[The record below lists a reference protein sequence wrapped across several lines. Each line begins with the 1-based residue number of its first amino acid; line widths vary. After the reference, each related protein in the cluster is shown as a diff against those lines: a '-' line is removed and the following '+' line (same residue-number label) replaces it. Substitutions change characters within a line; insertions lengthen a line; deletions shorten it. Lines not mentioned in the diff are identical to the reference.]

1 MNNKKFQTW
10 LNFPTKSLI
19 MGILNVTPDSFSDGG
34 QFISSQEA
42 ADHALKMINDGVD
55 IIDIGGESSRPG
67 AKPVPLEE
75 ELKRIKPV
83 IKAIRKQTDCLISI
97 DTYKASVAEVALDLG
112 ADIIN
117 DISSLSYDKSM
128 ANLVSTRN
136 APIILM
142 HMQGSPQNMQLD
154 PSYNNLINDLIFFF
168 KTKIEIANK
177 AGILNNMIILDP
189 GIGFG
194 KQMED
199 NFEII
204 RELKQIKAMG
214 YPILLGPSRKSF
226 IGEALDLPVKERLEG
241 TMASITVGIINGA
254 NIVRVHDVIETK
266 RTISIVEK
274 LLSKN

>member
-1 MNNKKFQTW
+1 
-10 LNFPTKSLI
+10 

-34 QFISSQEA
+34 QFTSSQQA
-42 ADHALKMINDGVD
+42 ADYAIKMINEGAD

-67 AKPVPLEE
+67 AKPVPLDE

-83 IKAIRKQTDCLISI
+83 IKSIREQTDCLISI
-97 DTYKASVAEVALDLG
+97 DTYKASVAEAAIDLG

-117 DISSLSYDKSM
+117 DITSLSYDQSM
-128 ANLVSTRN
+128 ANLVSTRKV
-136 APIILM
+136 PIILM
-142 HMQGSPQNMQLD
+142 HMQGSPQNMQLN
-154 PSYNNLINDLIFFF
+154 PSYNNLINDLIIFF

-177 AGILNNMIILDP
+177 AGILDNMIIIDP

-194 KQMED
+194 KSVED

-226 IGEALDLPVKERLEG
+226 IGEALNLPVKDRLEG

-266 RTISIVEK
+266 RTVLILEK
-274 LLSKN
+274 LLGED

>member
-1 MNNKKFQTW
+1 
-10 LNFPTKSLI
+10 

-55 IIDIGGESSRPG
+55 IIDIGGESTRPG

-117 DISSLSYDKSM
+117 DISSLSYDKNM

>member
-1 MNNKKFQTW
+1 
-10 LNFPTKSLI
+10 

-34 QFISSQEA
+34 QFTSSQHA
-42 ADHALKMINDGVD
+42 ADYAIKMINEGAD

-67 AKPVPLEE
+67 AKPVPLDE

-83 IKAIRKQTDCLISI
+83 IKLIREQTDCLISI
-97 DTYKASVAEVALDLG
+97 DTYKASVAEAAIDLG

-117 DISSLSYDKSM
+117 DITSLSYDQSM
-128 ANLVSTRN
+128 ANLVSTRKV
-136 APIILM
+136 PIILM
-142 HMQGSPQNMQLD
+142 HMQGSPQNMQLN
-154 PSYNNLINDLIFFF
+154 PSYNNLINDLIIFF

-177 AGILNNMIILDP
+177 AGILDNMIIIDP

-194 KQMED
+194 KSVED

-226 IGEALDLPVKERLEG
+226 IGEALNLPVKDRLEG

-266 RTISIVEK
+266 RTVLILEK
-274 LLSKN
+274 LLGED

>member
-1 MNNKKFQTW
+1 
-10 LNFPTKSLI
+10 

-34 QFISSQEA
+34 QFTNSQQA
-42 ADHALKMINDGVD
+42 ADYAIKMINEGAD

-67 AKPVPLEE
+67 AKPVPLDE

-83 IKAIRKQTDCLISI
+83 IKSIREQTDCLISI
-97 DTYKASVAEVALDLG
+97 DTYKASVAEAAIDLG

-117 DISSLSYDKSM
+117 DITSLSYDQSM
-128 ANLVSTRN
+128 ANLVSTRKV
-136 APIILM
+136 PIILM
-142 HMQGSPQNMQLD
+142 HMQGSPQNMQLN
-154 PSYNNLINDLIFFF
+154 PSYNNLINDLIIFF

-177 AGILNNMIILDP
+177 AGILDNMIIIDP

-194 KQMED
+194 KSVED

-226 IGEALDLPVKERLEG
+226 IGEALNLPVKDRLEG

-266 RTISIVEK
+266 RTVLILEK
-274 LLSKN
+274 LLGED

>member
-1 MNNKKFQTW
+1 
-10 LNFPTKSLI
+10 

-34 QFISSQEA
+34 QFTSSQKA
-42 ADHALKMINDGVD
+42 ADYAIKMINEGAD

-67 AKPVPLEE
+67 AKPVPLDE

-83 IKAIRKQTDCLISI
+83 IKLIREQTDCLISI
-97 DTYKASVAEVALDLG
+97 DTYKASVAEAAIDLG

-117 DISSLSYDKSM
+117 DITSLSYDQSM
-128 ANLVSTRN
+128 ANLVSTRKV
-136 APIILM
+136 PIILM
-142 HMQGSPQNMQLD
+142 HMQGSPQNMQLN
-154 PSYNNLINDLIFFF
+154 PSYNNLINDLIIFF

-177 AGILNNMIILDP
+177 AGILDNMIIIDP

-194 KQMED
+194 KSVED

-226 IGEALDLPVKERLEG
+226 IGEALNLPVKDRLEG

-266 RTISIVEK
+266 RTVLILEK
-274 LLSKN
+274 LLGED

>member
-1 MNNKKFQTW
+1 MNNRNFKSW
-10 LNFPTKSLI
+10 LNFPSKSLI

-34 QFISSQEA
+34 QFTKAQQA
-42 ADHALKMINDGVD
+42 ADFALKMINDGAD

-67 AKPVPLEE
+67 AVPVTLDE

-83 IKAIRKQTDCLISI
+83 IKAIRNQSDCLISI
-97 DTYKASVAEVALDLG
+97 DTYKASVAETALDLG
-112 ADIIN
+112 ADLIN
-117 DISSLSYDKSM
+117 DISSLSYDENM
-128 ANLVSTRN
+128 ANLVSTRKV
-136 APIILM
+136 PVILM
-142 HMQGSPQNMQLD
+142 HMQGSPQNMQLA
-154 PSYNNLINDLIFFF
+154 PSYNNLIDDLISFFNN
-168 KTKIEIANK
+168 KIEIANK

-194 KQMED
+194 KHVED

-226 IGEALDLPVKERLEG
+226 IGEALQLPVEDRLEG
-241 TMASITVGIINGA
+241 TMASIAVGIINGA
-254 NIVRVHDVIETK
+254 NIVRVHDVLETK

-274 LLSKN
+274 LLGES

>member
-1 MNNKKFQTW
+1 
-10 LNFPTKSLI
+10 

-34 QFISSQEA
+34 QFTSSQQA
-42 ADHALKMINDGVD
+42 TDFAIKMINEGAD

-67 AKPVPLEE
+67 AKPVPLDE

-83 IKAIRKQTDCLISI
+83 IKSIREQTDCLISI
-97 DTYKASVAEVALDLG
+97 DTYKASVAEAAIDLG

-117 DISSLSYDKSM
+117 DITSLSYDQSM
-128 ANLVSTRN
+128 ANLVSTRK

-142 HMQGSPQNMQLD
+142 HMQGSPQNMQLN
-154 PSYNNLINDLIFFF
+154 PSYNNLINDLIIFF

-177 AGILNNMIILDP
+177 AGILDNMIIIDP

-194 KQMED
+194 KSVED

-226 IGEALDLPVKERLEG
+226 IGEALNLPVKDRLEG

-266 RTISIVEK
+266 RTVLILEK
-274 LLSKN
+274 LLGED

>member
-1 MNNKKFQTW
+1 
-10 LNFPTKSLI
+10 

-34 QFISSQEA
+34 QFTSSQQA
-42 ADHALKMINDGVD
+42 TDFAIKMINEGAD

-67 AKPVPLEE
+67 AKPVPLDE

-83 IKAIRKQTDCLISI
+83 IKSIREQTDCLISI
-97 DTYKASVAEVALDLG
+97 DTYKASVAEAAIDLG

-117 DISSLSYDKSM
+117 DITSLSYDQSM
-128 ANLVSTRN
+128 ANLVSTRKV
-136 APIILM
+136 PIILM
-142 HMQGSPQNMQLD
+142 HMQGSPQNMQLN
-154 PSYNNLINDLIFFF
+154 PSYNNLINDLIIFF

-177 AGILNNMIILDP
+177 AGILDNMIIIDP

-194 KQMED
+194 KSVED

-226 IGEALDLPVKERLEG
+226 IGEALNLPVKDRLEG

-266 RTISIVEK
+266 RTVLILEK
-274 LLSKN
+274 LLGED

>member
-1 MNNKKFQTW
+1 
-10 LNFPTKSLI
+10 

-34 QFISSQEA
+34 QFTSSQQA
-42 ADHALKMINDGVD
+42 TDFAIKMINEGAD

-67 AKPVPLEE
+67 AKPVPLDE

-83 IKAIRKQTDCLISI
+83 IKSIREQTDCLISI
-97 DTYKASVAEVALDLG
+97 DTYKASVAEAAIDLG
-112 ADIIN
+112 VDIIN
-117 DISSLSYDKSM
+117 DITSLSYDQSM
-128 ANLVSTRN
+128 ANLVSTRKV
-136 APIILM
+136 PIILM
-142 HMQGSPQNMQLD
+142 HMQGSPQNMQLN
-154 PSYNNLINDLIFFF
+154 PSYNNLINDLIIFF

-177 AGILNNMIILDP
+177 AGILDNMIIIDP

-194 KQMED
+194 KSVED

-226 IGEALDLPVKERLEG
+226 IGEALNLPVKDRLEG

-266 RTISIVEK
+266 RTVLILEK
-274 LLSKN
+274 LLGED

>member
-1 MNNKKFQTW
+1 MNNKNFKSW
-10 LNFPTKSLI
+10 LNSPSKSLI

-34 QFISSQEA
+34 QFTRVHQA
-42 ADHALKMINDGVD
+42 TDFALKMINDGAD

-67 AKPVPLEE
+67 ADPVPFEE
-75 ELKRIKPV
+75 ELRRIKPV
-83 IKAIRKQTDCLISI
+83 IKTIRKQTDCLISI

-117 DISSLSYDKSM
+117 DISSLSHDKKM
-128 ANLVSTRN
+128 AKLVSNRKV
-136 APIILM
+136 PVILM
-142 HMQGSPQNMQLD
+142 HMQGSPQNMQLA
-154 PSYNNLINDLIFFF
+154 PSYNNLIDDLISFFNN
-168 KTKIEIANK
+168 KIEIAFK

-194 KQMED
+194 KHVED

-226 IGEALDLPVKERLEG
+226 IGEALDLPVEDRLEG
-241 TMASITVGIINGA
+241 TMASVVVGIINGA
-254 NIVRVHDVIETK
+254 NIVRVHDVLETK

-274 LLSKN
+274 LLGES

>member
-1 MNNKKFQTW
+1 
-10 LNFPTKSLI
+10 

-34 QFISSQEA
+34 QFTSSQQA
-42 ADHALKMINDGVD
+42 ADYAIMMINEGAD

-67 AKPVPLEE
+67 AKPVPLDE

-83 IKAIRKQTDCLISI
+83 IKSIREQTDCLISI
-97 DTYKASVAEVALDLG
+97 DTYKASVAEAAIDLG

-117 DISSLSYDKSM
+117 DITSLSYDQSM
-128 ANLVSTRN
+128 ANLVSTRKV
-136 APIILM
+136 PIILM
-142 HMQGSPQNMQLD
+142 HMQGSPQNMQLN
-154 PSYNNLINDLIFFF
+154 PSYNNLINDLIIFF

-177 AGILNNMIILDP
+177 AGILDNMIIIDP

-194 KQMED
+194 KSVED

-226 IGEALDLPVKERLEG
+226 IGEALNLPVKDRLEG

-266 RTISIVEK
+266 RTVLILEK
-274 LLSKN
+274 LLGED

>member
-1 MNNKKFQTW
+1 
-10 LNFPTKSLI
+10 

-55 IIDIGGESSRPG
+55 IIDIGGESTRPG

-83 IKAIRKQTDCLISI
+83 IKAIRQQTDCLISI

-117 DISSLSYDKSM
+117 DISSLSYDKNM
-128 ANLVSTRN
+128 ANLVSTRKV
-136 APIILM
+136 PIILM
-142 HMQGSPQNMQLD
+142 HMQGTPQNMQLD

-194 KQMED
+194 KNVED

-214 YPILLGPSRKSF
+214 YPVLLGPSRKSF
-226 IGEALDLPVKERLEG
+226 IGEALNLPVEDRLEG
-241 TMASITVGIINGA
+241 TMASIAVGIINGA
-254 NIVRVHDVIETK
+254 NIVRVHDVLETK
-266 RTISIVEK
+266 RTITIVER
-274 LLSKN
+274 LLGES

>member
-1 MNNKKFQTW
+1 
-10 LNFPTKSLI
+10 

-34 QFISSQEA
+34 QFTSSQQA
-42 ADHALKMINDGVD
+42 ADYAIKMINEGAD

-67 AKPVPLEE
+67 AKPVPLDE

-83 IKAIRKQTDCLISI
+83 IKLIREQTDCLISI
-97 DTYKASVAEVALDLG
+97 DTYKASVAEAAIDLG

-117 DISSLSYDKSM
+117 DITSLSYDQSM
-128 ANLVSTRN
+128 ANLVSTRKV
-136 APIILM
+136 PIILM
-142 HMQGSPQNMQLD
+142 HMQGSPQNMQLN
-154 PSYNNLINDLIFFF
+154 PSYNNLINDLIIFF

-177 AGILNNMIILDP
+177 AGILDNMIIIDP

-194 KQMED
+194 KSVED

-226 IGEALDLPVKERLEG
+226 IGEALNLPVKDRLEG

-266 RTISIVEK
+266 RTVLILEK
-274 LLSKN
+274 LLGED

>member
-1 MNNKKFQTW
+1 
-10 LNFPTKSLI
+10 

-34 QFISSQEA
+34 QFTSSQQA
-42 ADHALKMINDGVD
+42 TDFAIKMINEGAD

-67 AKPVPLEE
+67 AKPVPLDE

-83 IKAIRKQTDCLISI
+83 IKSIREQTDCLISI
-97 DTYKASVAEVALDLG
+97 DTYKASVAEAAIDLG
-112 ADIIN
+112 VDIIN
-117 DISSLSYDKSM
+117 DITSLSYDQSM
-128 ANLVSTRN
+128 ANLVSTRK

-142 HMQGSPQNMQLD
+142 HMQGSPQNMQLN
-154 PSYNNLINDLIFFF
+154 PSYNNLINDLIIFF

-177 AGILNNMIILDP
+177 AGILDNMIIIDP

-194 KQMED
+194 KSVED

-226 IGEALDLPVKERLEG
+226 IGEALNLPVKDRLEG

-266 RTISIVEK
+266 RTVLILEK
-274 LLSKN
+274 LLGED

>member
-1 MNNKKFQTW
+1 
-10 LNFPTKSLI
+10 

-34 QFISSQEA
+34 QFTSSQQA
-42 ADHALKMINDGVD
+42 ADYAIMMINEGAD

-67 AKPVPLEE
+67 AKPVPLDE

-83 IKAIRKQTDCLISI
+83 IKLIREQTDCLISI
-97 DTYKASVAEVALDLG
+97 DTYKASVAEAAIDLG

-117 DISSLSYDKSM
+117 DITSLSYDQSM
-128 ANLVSTRN
+128 ANLVSTRKV
-136 APIILM
+136 PIILM
-142 HMQGSPQNMQLD
+142 HMQGSPQNMQLN
-154 PSYNNLINDLIFFF
+154 PSYNNLINDLIIFF

-177 AGILNNMIILDP
+177 AGILDNMIIIDP

-194 KQMED
+194 KSVED

-226 IGEALDLPVKERLEG
+226 IGEALNLPVKDRLEG

-266 RTISIVEK
+266 RTVLILEK
-274 LLSKN
+274 LLGED

>member
-1 MNNKKFQTW
+1 
-10 LNFPTKSLI
+10 

-34 QFISSQEA
+34 QFNSAQEA
-42 ADHALKMINDGVD
+42 VDHALKMINDGVD
-55 IIDIGGESSRPG
+55 IIDIGGESTRPG
-67 AKPVPLEE
+67 AKPVPLKE

-83 IKAIRKQTDCLISI
+83 IKAIRQQTDCLISI

-117 DISSLSYDKSM
+117 DISSLSYDKNM
-128 ANLVSTRN
+128 ANLVSTRKV
-136 APIILM
+136 PIILM
-142 HMQGSPQNMQLD
+142 HMQGTPQNMQLD

-177 AGILNNMIILDP
+177 AGVLNNMIILDP

-226 IGEALDLPVKERLEG
+226 IGELLNLPVEERLEG

-274 LLSKN
+274 LLSEN

>member
-1 MNNKKFQTW
+1 
-10 LNFPTKSLI
+10 

-34 QFISSQEA
+34 QFNSAQEA
-42 ADHALKMINDGVD
+42 VDHALKMINDGVD
-55 IIDIGGESSRPG
+55 IIDIGGESTRPG
-67 AKPVPLEE
+67 AKPLPLKE

-83 IKAIRKQTDCLISI
+83 IKAIRQQTDCLISI

-117 DISSLSYDKSM
+117 DISSLSYDKNM
-128 ANLVSTRN
+128 ANLVSTRKV
-136 APIILM
+136 PIILM
-142 HMQGSPQNMQLD
+142 HMQGSPQNMQLA

-177 AGILNNMIILDP
+177 AGVLNNMIILDP

-226 IGEALDLPVKERLEG
+226 IGEVLNLPVEERLEG

-274 LLSKN
+274 LLSEN

>member
-1 MNNKKFQTW
+1 
-10 LNFPTKSLI
+10 

-34 QFISSQEA
+34 QFNSAQEA
-42 ADHALKMINDGVD
+42 VDHALKMINDGVD
-55 IIDIGGESSRPG
+55 IIDIGGESTRPG
-67 AKPVPLEE
+67 AKPVPLKE

-83 IKAIRKQTDCLISI
+83 IKAIRQQTDCLISI

-117 DISSLSYDKSM
+117 DISSLSYDKNM
-128 ANLVSTRN
+128 ANLVSTRKV
-136 APIILM
+136 PIILM
-142 HMQGSPQNMQLD
+142 HMQGSPQNMQLA

-177 AGILNNMIILDP
+177 AGVLNNMIILDP

-226 IGEALDLPVKERLEG
+226 IGEVLDLPVEERLEG
-241 TMASITVGIINGA
+241 TLASITVGLINGA

-274 LLSKN
+274 LLSEN

>member
-1 MNNKKFQTW
+1 
-10 LNFPTKSLI
+10 

-34 QFISSQEA
+34 QFTSSQQA
-42 ADHALKMINDGVD
+42 ADYAIKMINEGAD

-67 AKPVPLEE
+67 AKPVPLDE

-83 IKAIRKQTDCLISI
+83 IKSIREQTDCLISI
-97 DTYKASVAEVALDLG
+97 DTYKASVAEAAIDLG

-117 DISSLSYDKSM
+117 DITSLSYDQSM
-128 ANLVSTRN
+128 ANLVSTRK

-142 HMQGSPQNMQLD
+142 HMQGSPQNMQLN
-154 PSYNNLINDLIFFF
+154 PSYNNLINDLIIFF

-177 AGILNNMIILDP
+177 AGILDNMIIIDP

-194 KQMED
+194 KSVED

-226 IGEALDLPVKERLEG
+226 IGEALNLPVKDRLEG

-266 RTISIVEK
+266 RTVLILEK
-274 LLSKN
+274 LLGED

>member
-1 MNNKKFQTW
+1 
-10 LNFPTKSLI
+10 

-34 QFISSQEA
+34 QFTSSQKA
-42 ADHALKMINDGVD
+42 ADYAIKMINEGAD

-67 AKPVPLEE
+67 AKPVPLDE

-83 IKAIRKQTDCLISI
+83 IKSIREQTDCLISI
-97 DTYKASVAEVALDLG
+97 DTYKASVAEAAIDLG

-117 DISSLSYDKSM
+117 DITSLSYDQSM
-128 ANLVSTRN
+128 ANLVSTRK

-142 HMQGSPQNMQLD
+142 HMQGSPQNMQLN
-154 PSYNNLINDLIFFF
+154 PSYNNLINDLIIFF

-177 AGILNNMIILDP
+177 AGILDNMIIIDP

-194 KQMED
+194 KSVED

-226 IGEALDLPVKERLEG
+226 IGEALNLPVKDRLEG

-266 RTISIVEK
+266 RTVLILEK
-274 LLSKN
+274 LLGED

>member
-10 LNFPTKSLI
+10 LNFPSKSLI

-34 QFISSQEA
+34 QFINAQAA

-55 IIDIGGESSRPG
+55 IIDIGGESTRPG
-67 AKPVPLEE
+67 AKPVPLKE

-83 IKAIRKQTDCLISI
+83 IKAIRQQTDCLISI

-117 DISSLSYDKSM
+117 DISSLSHDKKM
-128 ANLVSTRN
+128 AKLVSNRKV
-136 APIILM
+136 PVILM
-142 HMQGSPQNMQLD
+142 HMQGSPQNMQLA
-154 PSYNNLINDLIFFF
+154 PSYNNLIDDLISFFNN
-168 KTKIEIANK
+168 KIEIAYK

-194 KQMED
+194 KHVED

-226 IGEALDLPVKERLEG
+226 IGEALQLPVEDRLEG
-241 TMASITVGIINGA
+241 TMASIAVGIINGA
-254 NIVRVHDVIETK
+254 NIVRVHDVLETK
-266 RTISIVEK
+266 RTILIVEK
-274 LLSKN
+274 IMGES

>member
-1 MNNKKFQTW
+1 
-10 LNFPTKSLI
+10 

-34 QFISSQEA
+34 QFTSSQKA
-42 ADHALKMINDGVD
+42 ADYAIKMINEGAD

-67 AKPVPLEE
+67 AKPVPLDE

-83 IKAIRKQTDCLISI
+83 IKSIREQTDCLISI
-97 DTYKASVAEVALDLG
+97 DTYKASVAEAAIDLG

-117 DISSLSYDKSM
+117 DITSLSYDQSM
-128 ANLVSTRN
+128 ANLVSTRKV
-136 APIILM
+136 PIILM
-142 HMQGSPQNMQLD
+142 HMQGSPQNMQLN
-154 PSYNNLINDLIFFF
+154 PSYNNLINDLIIFF

-177 AGILNNMIILDP
+177 AGILDNMIIIDP

-194 KQMED
+194 KSVED

-226 IGEALDLPVKERLEG
+226 IGEALNLPVKDRLEG

-266 RTISIVEK
+266 RTVLILEK
-274 LLSKN
+274 LLGED

>member
-1 MNNKKFQTW
+1 MNNKNFKSW
-10 LNFPTKSLI
+10 LNSPSKSLI

-34 QFISSQEA
+34 QFTRVHQA
-42 ADHALKMINDGVD
+42 ADFALNMINDGAD
-55 IIDIGGESSRPG
+55 IIDIGGESTRPG
-67 AKPVPLEE
+67 ADTIPFEE
-75 ELKRIKPV
+75 ELRRIKPV
-83 IKAIRKQTDCLISI
+83 IKTIRKQTDCLISI

-117 DISSLSYDKSM
+117 DISSLSYDKNM
-128 ANLVSTRN
+128 AKLVSNRKV
-136 APIILM
+136 PVILM
-142 HMQGSPQNMQLD
+142 HMQGSPQNMQLA
-154 PSYNNLINDLIFFF
+154 PSYNNLIDDLISFFNN
-168 KTKIEIANK
+168 KIEIAYK

-194 KQMED
+194 KHVED

-226 IGEALDLPVKERLEG
+226 IGEALQLPVEDRLEG
-241 TMASITVGIINGA
+241 TMASIAVGIINGA
-254 NIVRVHDVIETK
+254 NIVRVHDVLQTK

-274 LLSKN
+274 LLGES

>member
-1 MNNKKFQTW
+1 
-10 LNFPTKSLI
+10 

-34 QFISSQEA
+34 QFNSAQEA
-42 ADHALKMINDGVD
+42 VDHALKMINDGAD
-55 IIDIGGESSRPG
+55 IIDIGGESTRPG
-67 AKPVPLEE
+67 AKPLPLKE

-83 IKAIRKQTDCLISI
+83 IKAIRQQTDCLISI

-117 DISSLSYDKSM
+117 DISSLSYDKNM
-128 ANLVSTRN
+128 ANLVSTRK

-142 HMQGSPQNMQLD
+142 HMQGSPQNMQLA

-177 AGILNNMIILDP
+177 AGVLNNMIILDP

-226 IGEALDLPVKERLEG
+226 IGEVLDLPVEERLEG
-241 TMASITVGIINGA
+241 TLASITVGLINGA

-274 LLSKN
+274 LLSEN